1 MVERA
6 LSALV
11 GVVVKVERV
20 GHPLCRA
27 WVVGVAL
34 GFDSGDLGQ
43 RGERVA
49 LVLSLRDSSCAP
61 CLTSDEGVSS
71 GCSPGRQ

>member
-6 LSALV
+6 LSPLV

-43 RGERVA
+43 GGERVA
-49 LVLSLRDSSCAP
+49 GLRGSSRPLVA
-61 CLTSDEGVSS
+61 
-71 GCSPGRQ
+71 